1 MSHEDPHPPVASDT
15 AVTQLQAQVGD
26 RVRAARAA
34 KSMSRRTLS
43 ETSGVSPRY
52 LAQLE
57 AGEGNISIGL
67 LLRVASAL
75 DLPIEALVAR
85 HMLSPEVQQIAT
97 AFARADAA
105 TQAQVTALLTTM
117 TPQKAHRICLI
128 GLRGAG
134 KSTLGAAVAQAR
146 GVPFIELNREIEAAG
161 GMPVAEIMALY
172 GAQGYRQLE
181 ADALDAIVAS
191 QDRAIIAVGGG
202 IVDEAR
208 TFDALLNRFHT
219 IWIKATPEDHMAR
232 VQAQG
237 DTRPMD
243 GNPQAMAQLRL
254 ILTGRE
260 ADYNRADATLDT
272 SGASVDTSRADLL
285 NLIDQ
290 NGFLPAETP

>member
-1 MSHEDPHPPVASDT
+1 MTDQSGHPPVASDS
-15 AVTQLQAQVGD
+15 AVTALQAQVGD

-34 KSMSRRTLS
+34 KGMSRRVLS
-43 ETSGVSPRY
+43 EASGVSPRY

-57 AGEGNISIGL
+57 SGEGNISIGL

-85 HMLSPEVQQIAT
+85 QTLSPDCARIAA
-97 AFARADAA
+97 AFARADTD
-105 TQAQVTALLTTM
+105 TQARVQALLH
-117 TPQKAHRICLI
+117 QADAEKANRICLI

-134 KSTLGAAVAQAR
+134 KSTLGAALAQAR
-146 GVPFIELNREIEAAG
+146 GVPFIELNKQIEAAG

-172 GAQGYRQLE
+172 GADGYRQLE
-181 ADALDAIVAS
+181 ADALDAIVAE
-191 QDRAIIAVGGG
+191 QDRAIVAVGGG

-208 TFDALLNRFHT
+208 TFTALLSRFHT
-219 IWIKATPEDHMAR
+219 IWVKATPEEHMAR
-232 VQAQG
+232 VRAQG

-260 ADYNRADATLDT
+260 AEYGRADAVLDT
-272 SGASVDTSRADLL
+272 SGASLDSSVTDLL
-285 NLIDQ
+285 ALVDQ
-290 NGFLPAETP
+290 HAFLPLEP